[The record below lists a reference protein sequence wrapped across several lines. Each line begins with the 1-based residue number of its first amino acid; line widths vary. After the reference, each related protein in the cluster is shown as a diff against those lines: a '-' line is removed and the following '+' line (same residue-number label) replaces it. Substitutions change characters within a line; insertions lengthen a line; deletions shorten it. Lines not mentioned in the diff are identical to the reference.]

1 MFIFVG
7 VQYSEDVTMVYE
19 WGEQW
24 TVLKFIL
31 VVRTTK
37 INFNRQV
44 MRVDLAQDYRAI
56 WNLMTLY
63 VHIDS
68 HNQLTRY

>member
-1 MFIFVG
+1 MDSVEIYFSGSNHYISTG
-7 VQYSEDVTMVYE
+7 
-19 WGEQW
+19 
-24 TVLKFIL
+24 I

-44 MRVDLAQDYRAI
+44 MRADLAQDYRAI

>member
-1 MFIFVG
+1 MDSVEIYFSGSNHYTSAGI
-7 VQYSEDVTMVYE
+7 
-19 WGEQW
+19 
-24 TVLKFIL
+24 

-44 MRVDLAQDYRAI
+44 MRADLAQDYRAI